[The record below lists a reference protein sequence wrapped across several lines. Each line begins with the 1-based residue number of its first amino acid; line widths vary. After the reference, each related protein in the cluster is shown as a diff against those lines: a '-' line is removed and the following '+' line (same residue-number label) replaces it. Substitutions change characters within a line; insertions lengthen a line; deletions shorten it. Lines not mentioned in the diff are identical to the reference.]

1 MNFKKISFLLLT
13 ALFVASSC
21 TVEHGRENTI
31 VGVWKPSVL
40 ILPESI
46 KKNEKQ
52 AQMLFVTFEQSQD
65 MLYHFHADSTFTL
78 ESSADGK
85 GFQDA
90 AGTYSLNGN
99 AVEIKIY
106 NTVLKSDIVKI
117 TTKEMKVISPDS
129 VIIIYERFGKK

>member
-1 MNFKKISFLLLT
+1 MNIKKISLLLLT

-40 ILPESI
+40 ILPENI

-52 AQMLFVTFEQSQD
+52 AQMVFVTFDQSRD

-78 ESSADGK
+78 ESSTDGK

-90 AGTYSLNGN
+90 EGTYSLNGN
-99 AVEIKIY
+99 AIAIKIY
-106 NTVLKSDIVKI
+106 NTVLTSDIIKI
-117 TTKEMKVISPDS
+117 SEKEMKVMSPDS